1 MASMSTVGA
10 PLPHG
15 TPAVGAADGAA
26 RRSRMRP
33 NNWTNL
39 PKRHLHTVQDN
50 LAACKFP
57 AASRSASASAMR
69 RAGIVQ
75 ASSVFEGLAHSF
87 RSKATNQA
95 KDPDGTS
102 CYRSRASIWMM
113 MNLLV
118 LLLLLLAQ
126 SWGPAR

>member
-1 MASMSTVGA
+1 MASMSMVGA

-39 PKRHLHTVQDN
+39 PKRHLHRVQDN

-69 RAGIVQ
+69 LAGIVQ
-75 ASSVFEGLAHSF
+75 AASVLDGLAHNF

-95 KDPDGTS
+95 KDPERTS
-102 CYRSRASIWMM
+102 CYRSRASIWLV
-113 MNLLV
+113 MNLL
-118 LLLLLLAQ
+118 LLLLFLLAQ
-126 SWGPAR
+126 SWGPTR